1 MLVNLYKTGVVM
13 QLVLF
18 LAACDQSKQPAAA
31 QSVDTI
37 KTPMQ
42 TESLSPVAEEQKTAQ
57 TGTAVSAFILPGY
70 SLLDTTTG
78 DLNGDL
84 YPDKLLVLKKQGE
97 DTTSD
102 VVDHPEKR
110 PLLVLTGQADGT
122 YRLAARNDNVVLCVD
137 CGGVMGDPYVE
148 LVIKNSYFSVE
159 LAGGSSWRWTRTVT
173 FKYAPG
179 EQDWFLFKD
188 GRQSFHAS
196 EPEKIETKLLTK
208 KDFGQVSFKQ
218 FDVYKDQ

>member
-1 MLVNLYKTGVVM
+1 MIVNLYKTGVVV
-13 QLVLF
+13 QLALF
-18 LAACDQSKQPAAA
+18 LAACDQSKPPATA
-31 QSVDTI
+31 QSADTI
-37 KTPMQ
+37 KTPVQ
-42 TESLSPVAEEQKTAQ
+42 TESLPPKEAQKTVQ
-57 TGTAVSAFILPGY
+57 TGAAVSAFILPGY
-70 SLLDTTTG
+70 SLLDTAIG
-78 DLNGDL
+78 DLNGDP

-102 VVDHPEKR
+102 VIDHPEKR
-110 PLLVLTGQADGT
+110 PLLILTGQADGT
-122 YRLAARNDNVVLCVD
+122 YKLAARNDNVVLCVD

-173 FKYAPG
+173 FKYASG

-196 EPEKIETKLLTK
+196 EPEKTETKLLTK